1 MKIRIAGIVS
11 VGCLAASAA
20 LASAQ
25 PPPFGY
31 PPQAPDA
38 CGPGSYSTNA
48 CGGVYGPNY
57 WLRPNFPPFN
67 GMLPP
72 GFPGGPGGF
81 GPGMGRGMGCGMS
94 PGMGCGMGPGM
105 GSGMGGPGSGGPQG
119 IAAFPTH
126 PYARGP
132 RDYFMLD

>member
-1 MKIRIAGIVS
+1 MKISIAGLVS
-11 VGCLAASAA
+11 VACLGASAS

-25 PPPFGY
+25 PPPFCC
-31 PPQAPDA
+31 PRQAPDA
-38 CGPGSYSTNA
+38 CGPGFYSTNP

-57 WLRPNFPPFN
+57 WLRPGFPPFN

-72 GFPGGPGGF
+72 GFPGGPGCS
-81 GPGMGRGMGCGMS
+81 GPGMGG
-94 PGMGCGMGPGM
+94 GMGPGA
-105 GSGMGGPGSGGPQG
+105 GGPGG

>member
-38 CGPGSYSTNA
+38 CGPGFYSTDA

-57 WLRPNFPPFN
+57 CLRPGFPPFN

-81 GPGMGRGMGCGMS
+81 GRGCSGPGMG
-94 PGMGCGMGPGM
+94 GMGPGA
-105 GSGMGGPGSGGPQG
+105 GGPQG